1 MLDYMK
7 LQIEV
12 LKLLNKEK
20 TADRVRVCIDDL
32 DVLITPDG
40 MRSYRIPAYGF
51 YLDTNKIRA
60 FENLSRIMNTER
72 GQEVQLTQD
81 IKLSE
86 NGKDKLIIF
95 VFADGKKAYIKEK
108 YINTILPKLNAKH
121 YYHFYM
127 ESPAT
132 VLKVFEDNVCV
143 AAFMPIVF
151 KNKGDH

>member
-1 MLDYMK
+1 MFDYMK

-20 TADRVRVCIDDL
+20 TADRVRVCVDDL
-32 DVLITPDG
+32 DVLIAPDG
-40 MRSYRIPAYGF
+40 MRSYRIPAYEF
-51 YLDTNKIRA
+51 YLDANKIRE
-60 FENLSRIMNTER
+60 FNSLKNIMNTEH
-72 GQEVQLTQD
+72 GQEVQLTRD

-86 NGKDKLIIF
+86 NGKDKLLAF

-127 ESPAT
+127 ESPAAA
-132 VLKVFEDNVCV
+132 LKVFEDNICIAV
-143 AAFMPIVF
+143 FMPIVF
-151 KNKGDH
+151 KNKG

>member
-1 MLDYMK
+1 MFDYMK

-40 MRSYRIPAYGF
+40 MRSYRIPEFKF

-86 NGKDKLIIF
+86 NGKNKLIIF

-127 ESPAT
+127 ESPAA
-132 VLKVFEDNVCV
+132 VLKVFEDNICV
-143 AAFMPIVF
+143 AAFMPIVY

>member
-1 MLDYMK
+1 MFDFIK

-40 MRSYRIPAYGF
+40 MRSYRIPAVWF
-51 YLDTNKIRA
+51 YLDANKIRT
-60 FENLSRIMNTER
+60 FDNLSRIMNTEH

-86 NGKDKLIIF
+86 NGKDKLLIF
-95 VFADGKKAYIKEK
+95 AFADGKQAYIKEK

-127 ESPAT
+127 ESPAA
-132 VLKVFEDNVCV
+132 VLKVFEDDVCV

-151 KNKGDH
+151 KNKGW

>member
-1 MLDYMK
+1 
-7 LQIEV
+7 
-12 LKLLNKEK
+12 
-20 TADRVRVCIDDL
+20 
-32 DVLITPDG
+32 
-40 MRSYRIPAYGF
+40 
-51 YLDTNKIRA
+51 
-60 FENLSRIMNTER
+60 MNTER

-127 ESPAT
+127 ESPAA

-151 KNKGDH
+151 KNKGDR

>member
-1 MLDYMK
+1 MFDCMK

-32 DVLITPDG
+32 DVLISPDG
-40 MRSYRIPAYGF
+40 MRSYRIPAYEF
-51 YLDTNKIRA
+51 YLDANKIRE
-60 FENLSRIMNTER
+60 FNSLKNIMNTEH

-95 VFADGKKAYIKEK
+95 AFADGKQVYIKEK
-108 YINTILPKLNAKH
+108 YISTILPKLNAKH

-127 ESPAT
+127 ESPAAA
-132 VLKVFEDNVCV
+132 LKAFEDDICV
-143 AAFMPIVF
+143 AVFMPIVF
-151 KNKGDH
+151 KNKG

>member
-1 MLDYMK
+1 MFDYMK

-40 MRSYRIPAYGF
+40 MRSYRIPEFKF

-86 NGKDKLIIF
+86 NGKNKLIIF

-127 ESPAT
+127 ESPAA
-132 VLKVFEDNVCV
+132 VLKVFEDNICV

>member
-1 MLDYMK
+1 MFDFIK

-20 TADRVRVCIDDL
+20 MANRVRICVDDL

-40 MRSYRIPAYGF
+40 TRSYRIPAYKF
-51 YLDTNKIRA
+51 YLDANKIRE
-60 FENLSRIMNTER
+60 FNSLKNFMNTEH

-86 NGKDKLIIF
+86 NGKDKLLIF
-95 VFADGKKAYIKEK
+95 AFADGKQAYIKEK

-127 ESPAT
+127 ESPAAA
-132 VLKVFEDNVCV
+132 LKVFEDDICV

-151 KNKGDH
+151 KK